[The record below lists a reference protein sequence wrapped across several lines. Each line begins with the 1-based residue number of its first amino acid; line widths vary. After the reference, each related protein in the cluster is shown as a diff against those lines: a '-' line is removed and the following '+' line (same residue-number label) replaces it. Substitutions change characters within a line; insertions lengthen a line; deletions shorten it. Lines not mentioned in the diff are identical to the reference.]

1 MDEYK
6 IDFSRPEYKG
16 TLKEETEKIEEMV
29 DNEEVAGIIAK
40 LRDESF
46 GNEEQ
51 RKKMVD
57 LLTSLMM
64 CKDASARK
72 LFKMVGSALSD
83 IGSSLLGDNESEYE
97 NDMGVEEVVVE
108 PEMIDEP
115 MEMDYEED
123 PYRGPLVI
131 QRYESK
137 VRDNGKLEENK
148 LKDLEASLER
158 ISISQV
164 SIYNIKQMKLIAN
177 IENPSANSRGAF
189 IIFDGG
195 NSKIFLDK
203 KEFRSIDYSSHDS
216 SYNIYT
222 KELRYV
228 IFT

>member
-1 MDEYK
+1 MGEYK
-6 IDFSRPEYKG
+6 IDFSTPEYKG

-72 LFKMVGSALSD
+72 LFKDVGNALTN
-83 IGSSLLGDNESEYE
+83 IGSSLLGNGESE
-97 NDMGVEEVVVE
+97 VEEVMVE
-108 PEMIDEP
+108 PEMVDEP
-115 MEMDYEED
+115 VEMDYEED

-137 VRDNGKLEENK
+137 IKGKESLTEATEISVNEIPDNK
-148 LKDLEASLER
+148 KDSFIYFSKV
-158 ISISQV
+158 ISKKMNV
-164 SIYNIKQMKLIAN
+164 DT
-177 IENPSANSRGAF
+177 NPKNAT
-189 IIFDGG
+189 IFDGIHG
-195 NSKIFLDK
+195 MIAIFPSKGMGSERLYRDVLTLLLK
-203 KEFRSIDYSSHDS
+203 NRDFRWVESDNRDLQIG
-216 SYNIYT
+216 
-222 KELRYV
+222 
-228 IFT
+228 F